1 MSILEAIILGIIQ
14 GLTEFL
20 PVSSSGHI
28 ELGKLLL
35 GIQSQDNL
43 LFSIVVHTATA
54 LSTVVV
60 FRKEIWTLLSG
71 LFSFKW
77 NEEWKFSIKIVISMI
92 PAAFVGLFFEDELDS
107 FFSGKAI
114 FVGSMLILTGILLLL
129 TTFLEKKSKQNE
141 VSFLHALLLG
151 ITQAIAILP
160 GISRSGS
167 TIAVALFLGVDREKA
182 AKFSFLMVLPL
193 ILGAMLVKVKK
204 YVENPTLSQNVDYL
218 ALGLGFVAAF
228 LTGWIACIWM
238 INLVKKGKLIYFAI
252 YCLLIGTVAVS
263 FSLWIF

>member
-1 MSILEAIILGIIQ
+1 MSSIEAIILGIIQ

-28 ELGKLLL
+28 ELGKLIL

-60 FRKEIWTLLSG
+60 FRKEIWALLSG

-77 NEEWKFSIKIVISMI
+77 NDEWQFSMKIVLSMI
-92 PAAFVGLFFEDELDS
+92 PAAIVGLFFEDQLDS

-114 FVGSMLILTGILLLL
+114 FVGSMLLLTGVLLFL
-129 TTFLEKKSKQNE
+129 TTILEKKSNQKE
-141 VSFLHALLLG
+141 VSFFHAILLG

-193 ILGAMLVKVKK
+193 ILGAMLDKVKK
-204 YVENPTLSQNVDYL
+204 YLENPSLSQDVEYL
-218 ALGLGFVAAF
+218 SLGLGFVAAF
-228 LTGWIACIWM
+228 FTGWLACIWM

-252 YCLLIGTVAVS
+252 YCLLIGAIAIVVS
-263 FSLWIF
+263 M

>member
-28 ELGKLLL
+28 ELGKILL
-35 GIQSQDNL
+35 GIESQDNL

-60 FRKEIWTLLSG
+60 FRKEIWTLLRG
-71 LFSFKW
+71 LFCLKW
-77 NEEWKFSIKIVISMI
+77 NEEWRFSMKIVLSMI
-92 PAAFVGLFFEDELDS
+92 PAAIVGLFFEDQLDS
-107 FFSGKAI
+107 FFSGKAV
-114 FVGSMLILTGILLLL
+114 FVGSMLILTGFLLLL
-129 TTFLEKKSKQNE
+129 TTFLEQKSKQKE
-141 VSFLHALLLG
+141 VSFLHAIVLG

-167 TIAVALFLGVDREKA
+167 TIAVALILGVDREKA

-204 YVENPTLSQNVDYL
+204 YVENPALAQDVEYLS
-218 ALGLGFVAAF
+218 LGLGFVAAF

-252 YCLLIGTVAVS
+252 YCLLIGTIAVGI
-263 FSLWIF
+263 SLFLL